1 MRNLVVRRL
10 GLTVICIVFGLGMNA
25 QIGSDDGLIMKSEMS
40 RMALSELNNNY
51 YDLDYA
57 LIVVKPHMPV
67 LISTDT
73 KNKHLKIEVNQ
84 PDKDQLSIIISDNQ
98 NNKIIK
104 RDCKCK
110 SSIRIGLNKVKCD
123 TFRINIYHIE
133 GGFLLATQEIRKR

>member
-1 MRNLVVRRL
+1 M
-10 GLTVICIVFGLGMNA
+10 GLAAICIAFGLITNA
-25 QIGSDDGLIMKSEMS
+25 QIGSDDGLIMKSEMNK
-40 RMALSELNNNY
+40 MAFGEFNDSNY
-51 YDLDYA
+51 DFNYA
-57 LIVVKPHMPV
+57 LIVARPHMPV

-98 NNKIIK
+98 NNNIIK

-123 TFRINIYHIE
+123 TFKVNIYHIE
-133 GGFLLATQEIRKR
+133 GGFLLASQEIRKH